1 MAGRPGRQARPF
13 AIAAAVGLA
22 VLSAG
27 SALAVAG
34 PSRTAPPALPP
45 AALPAGAVE
54 TPGITELVSTPQ
66 VPDGAV
72 GATPV
77 VPGGPA
83 GAVVLGALQDSFS
96 APTISSDGERVVF
109 LQLIDG
115 GRRNQ
120 LMLRDRATAT
130 TTMLARSDE
139 YGPLRHPTISADGR
153 WAAYVKPESRATT
166 VVLVDVAT
174 GARTVLPRLPGRNQ
188 NPDQPA
194 LSRDARFVAVR
205 TVALKG
211 SEILLLDR
219 TSTTWET
226 ISVDVN
232 GRPTALS
239 GALAAQ
245 PAISWDG
252 RFVAF
257 TAIARAAQLV
267 VTPKPGNPYRQ
278 VFLRDRQTATTS
290 LLSIGPAGTQGL
302 GHSVTPAIS
311 GNAAVVAFASAAGDL
326 VGDDANQQVDVF
338 AWSSTTGAVEIISR
352 STAGAAGNAGSGFPA
367 VTGDGLQVAFA
378 SGATTLVPGDSTG
391 GPAAPPPVISDFASP
406 APAVP
411 PPIAGDIFVRDR
423 VAGGTSRIS
432 VGRDNASEANGLST
446 YPSISATG
454 RFVAFTSAAD
464 NLVATEAN
472 KARDVFVRDRPPRVE
487 AGPNPIDFGSAPLG
501 SLGTTRP
508 ATIRSTGIVP
518 ARIGA
523 ITIGGANA
531 SDFVVATNP
540 CSNRTLPPGAA
551 CELQVLF
558 IGTSKG
564 DRTATLQ
571 VANDAGKPVVLRL
584 VGAVWIPKLIVA
596 PRVGPPGLVVIA
608 TGSGFPPNAPV
619 DLRWSVGITAT
630 PLEPTVS
637 DATGAFTAQVLVL
650 PRDRVGGRTLRAL
663 TSVPGVKVDPVGAA
677 FLVETPTGQ
686 PPISG
691 LVQVF
696 AATPGEPI
704 ILRR

>member
-1 MAGRPGRQARPF
+1 MAGRPGRQTRPF
-13 AIAAAVGLA
+13 AIAAAAGLA
-22 VLSAG
+22 VLVAG

-34 PSRTAPPALPP
+34 PSGM
-45 AALPAGAVE
+45 ALPARPAVLPAGSVE
-54 TPGITELVSTPQ
+54 TPGVTELVSTPQ

-72 GATPV
+72 GATPL
-77 VPGGPA
+77 GP
-83 GAVVLGALQDSFS
+83 LQDSFS

-109 LQLIDG
+109 LQVLDG

-120 LMLRDRATAT
+120 VLLRDRAAGT
-130 TTMLARSDE
+130 TT
-139 YGPLRHPTISADGR
+139 PLDTSAAGELFRHPTLSADGR
-153 WAAYVKPESRATT
+153 WVAYVRPLKGTTT

-174 GARTVLPRLPGRNQ
+174 GARSVVPQPPDRNR
-188 NPDQPA
+188 NPDQPT
-194 LSRDARFVAVR
+194 LSSDGRFVAVR
-205 TVALKG
+205 TLVLKG
-211 SEILLLDR
+211 SEIMLLDR
-219 TSTTWET
+219 ASTTWET
-226 ISVDVN
+226 ISADVN

-267 VTPKPGNPYRQ
+267 VTPKPSNPYRQ
-278 VFLRDRQTATTS
+278 VFLRDRRTATTT

-302 GHSVTPAIS
+302 GNSSTPAIS
-311 GNAAVVAFASAAGDL
+311 GNGAVVAFSSAAGDL
-326 VGDDANQQVDVF
+326 VADDANQEDVF

-352 STAGAAGNAGSGFPA
+352 STAGAAGNSGSGFPA
-367 VTGDGLQVAFA
+367 VTGDGRQVAFA
-378 SGATTLVPGDSTG
+378 SGATTLVPGDTTA
-391 GPAAPPPVISDFASP
+391 GPPPPLPVISDFASP
-406 APAVP
+406 PPAVL

-423 VAGGTSRIS
+423 ATGRTTRIS
-432 VGRDNASEANGLST
+432 VGRDNASEANGFST
-446 YPSISATG
+446 YPSISSSG

-464 NLVATEAN
+464 NLVAVEAN
-472 KARDVFVRDRPPRVE
+472 KARDVYVRDRPPRVE

-531 SDFVVATNP
+531 SDFVVAANP
-540 CSNRTLPPGAA
+540 CSDRTLPAGAS

-564 DRTATLQ
+564 ARTAKLQ
-571 VANDAGKPVVLRL
+571 IANDAGKPVVLRL
-584 VGAVWIPKLIVA
+584 VGAVGIPKLTVE
-596 PRVGPPGLVVIA
+596 PRSGPPGLVVIA

-619 DLRWSVGITAT
+619 ALRWSIGITAT
-630 PLEPTVS
+630 PLQPTLS
-637 DATGAFTAQVLVL
+637 DATGTFTAQVLVL
-650 PRDRVGGRTLRAL
+650 PRDRVGERTLRAVA
-663 TSVPGVKVDPVGAA
+663 TVPGVKVDPATA
-677 FLVETPTGQ
+677 PFLVVTPTGQ

-696 AATPGEPI
+696 ATVPGEPI

>member
-1 MAGRPGRQARPF
+1 MAGRPGRQTRPF
-13 AIAAAVGLA
+13 AIAAAAGLA
-22 VLSAG
+22 VLVAG

-34 PSRTAPPALPP
+34 PSGIALPAPPAPP
-45 AALPAGAVE
+45 AALPTGSVE
-54 TPGITELVSTPQ
+54 TPGVTELVSTPQ

-72 GATPV
+72 SATPL
-77 VPGGPA
+77 GP
-83 GAVVLGALQDSFS
+83 LQDSFS
-96 APTISSDGERVVF
+96 APTISSGGERVVY
-109 LQLIDG
+109 LQVLDG

-120 LMLRDRATAT
+120 VMLRDRAAGT
-130 TTMLARSDE
+130 TTLLETSEA
-139 YGPLRHPTISADGR
+139 GALFRHPTISADGR
-153 WAAYVKPESRATT
+153 WVAYVRPRSGTT
-166 VVLVDVAT
+166 AVVLMEVAT
-174 GARTVLPRLPGRNQ
+174 GARTLVPQPPDRNR
-188 NPDQPA
+188 NPDQPV
-194 LSRDARFVAVR
+194 LSADGRFVAVR
-205 TVALKG
+205 TVVLKG

-219 TSTTWET
+219 ASTSWET
-226 ISVDVN
+226 ISADVN
-232 GRPTALS
+232 GRPTALA

-267 VTPKPGNPYRQ
+267 VTPKPSNPFRQ
-278 VFLRDRQTATTS
+278 VYLRDRQTATTT

-302 GHSVTPAIS
+302 GHSSTPAIS
-311 GNAAVVAFASAAGDL
+311 GNGAVVAFASAAGDL
-326 VGDDANQQVDVF
+326 VANDANQKEDVF
-338 AWSSTTGAVEIISR
+338 AWSSTAGAVEIVSR
-352 STAGAAGNAGSGFPA
+352 STAGAAGDAGSGFPA
-367 VTGDGLQVAFA
+367 VTGDGRQVAFA

-391 GPAAPPPVISDFASP
+391 SPPAPLPVISDLAAP
-406 APAVP
+406 PPAVP

-423 VAGGTSRIS
+423 ATGGISRIS
-432 VGRDNASEANGLST
+432 VGRDNASEANGFST
-446 YPSISATG
+446 YPSISSSG

-472 KARDVFVRDRPPRVE
+472 KARDVYVRDRPPRVE

-508 ATIRSTGIVP
+508 ATIRSTGIAP

-523 ITIGGANA
+523 ITIGGAHA
-531 SDFVVATNP
+531 SDFVVAANP
-540 CSNRTLPPGAA
+540 CSDRTLPPGAS

-564 DRTATLQ
+564 ARTAKLQ
-571 VANDAGKPVVLRL
+571 VANDAGAPVVLRL
-584 VGAVWIPKLIVA
+584 VGAVGIPKLAVE
-596 PRVGPPGLVVIA
+596 PRSGPPGLVVIA

-619 DLRWSVGITAT
+619 ALRWSIGITAT

-650 PRDRVGGRTLRAL
+650 PRDRVGERALRAVA
-663 TSVPGVKVDPVGAA
+663 TVPGVKVDPATA
-677 FLVETPTGQ
+677 PFLVVTPTGQ

-696 AATPGEPI
+696 AAAPGEPI

>member
-22 VLSAG
+22 ILIAG

-45 AALPAGAVE
+45 TALPAGSVE
-54 TPGITELVSTPQ
+54 TPGVTELVSTPQ
-66 VPDGAV
+66 VPDGSA
-72 GATPV
+72 GATP
-77 VPGGPA
+77 
-83 GAVVLGALQDSFS
+83 GALIQDVFG
-96 APTISSDGERVVF
+96 APTISSSGERVVF
-109 LQLIDG
+109 LQMMDG
-115 GRRNQ
+115 GRSNQ
-120 LMLRDRATAT
+120 VLLRDRSTQT
-130 TTMLARSDE
+130 TTVLDASDA
-139 YGPLRHPTISADGR
+139 GGLLRHPTISADGR
-153 WAAYVKPESRATT
+153 WVAYVKPQGGTSTAVTAT
-166 VVLVDVAT
+166 VVLVEVAT
-174 GARTVLPRLPGRNQ
+174 GTRTVVPQPPGRNRS
-188 NPDQPA
+188 PDQPA
-194 LSRDARFVAVR
+194 LSQDGRFVAVR
-205 TVALKG
+205 TVVLKG
-211 SEILLLDR
+211 SEILLFDR

-232 GRPTALS
+232 GRPTGLS
-239 GALAAQ
+239 SALAAQ

-252 RFVAF
+252 RFVSF
-257 TAIARAAQLV
+257 TALATAAQLV
-267 VTPKPGNPYRQ
+267 VTPKPSNEYRQ
-278 VFLRDRQTATTS
+278 VFLRDRQAGNTT
-290 LLSIGPAGTQGL
+290 LLSVGRTGTQGRGPSL
-302 GHSVTPAIS
+302 TPAIS
-311 GNAAVVAFASAAGDL
+311 GNGAVVAFASAADDL
-326 VGDDANQQVDVF
+326 VADDANQQVDVF
-338 AWSSTTGAVEIISR
+338 AWSSATGGVEIVSR
-352 STAGAAGNAGSGFPA
+352 SSAGAAGNLGSGFPA
-367 VTGDGLQVAFA
+367 VSGDGAQVAFA
-378 SGATTLVPGDSTG
+378 SAATTLVPGDTTA
-391 GPAAPPPVISDFASP
+391 GPVTTPGIAANNPYA
-406 APAVP
+406 
-411 PPIAGDIFVRDR
+411 IAGDIFVRDR
-423 VAGGTSRIS
+423 AAAGTTRIS

-446 YPSISATG
+446 YPSISTTG
-454 RFVAFTSAAD
+454 RYVAFTSAAD

-487 AGPNPIDFGSAPLG
+487 AGPDPIDFGSAPLG

-523 ITIGGANA
+523 ITIAGADA

-540 CSNRTLPPGAA
+540 CSDRTLPPGAA

-564 DRTATLQ
+564 ARTATLQ
-571 VANDAGKPVVLRL
+571 IANDAGKPVVLRL
-584 VGAVWIPKLIVA
+584 VGAVGIPKLIVE
-596 PRVGPPGLVVIA
+596 PRSGPPGLVVIA
-608 TGSGFPPNAPV
+608 TGAGFPPNAPV
-619 DLRWSVGITAT
+619 ALRWSVGITAT

-686 PPISG
+686 PPTSG

>member
-1 MAGRPGRQARPF
+1 MARHPGRSARPLGVV
-13 AIAAAVGLA
+13 AAVGLV
-22 VLSAG
+22 VLIAG

-34 PSRTAPPALPP
+34 PSRMEQPVPP
-45 AALPAGAVE
+45 AALPAGSVE
-54 TPGITELVSTPQ
+54 TPGVTELVSTPQ

-83 GAVVLGALQDSFS
+83 GAVVVGGPQDSFA

-109 LQLIDG
+109 LQVLDG

-120 LMLRDRATAT
+120 VMVRDRAAGT
-130 TTMLARSDE
+130 TTLVDTSGA
-139 YGPLRHPTISADGR
+139 GALLRHPTISADGR
-153 WAAYVKPESRATT
+153 WVAYVRPLSGTTT
-166 VVLVDVAT
+166 VVLVEVAT
-174 GARTVLPRLPGRNQ
+174 GARSVLPQPPDRNR

-194 LSRDARFVAVR
+194 LSRDGRFVAVR
-205 TVALKG
+205 TLVLKG

-219 TSTTWET
+219 TGTTWET

-267 VTPKPGNPYRQ
+267 AAPKPSNPYRQ
-278 VFLRDRQTATTS
+278 VFLRDRQTSTTT
-290 LLSIGPAGTQGL
+290 LLSMGPAGSQGL
-302 GHSVTPAIS
+302 GNSSMPAIS
-311 GNAAVVAFASAAGDL
+311 GNGAVVAFASAADDL
-326 VGDDANQQVDVF
+326 VADDANQKEDVF
-338 AWSSTTGAVEIISR
+338 AWSSATGAVEIISR
-352 STAGAAGNAGSGFPA
+352 STAGAAGNSGSGFPA
-367 VTGDGLQVAFA
+367 VTGDGGQVAFA

-391 GPAAPPPVISDFASP
+391 GPPPPVPVISDFASP
-406 APAVP
+406 PPAVA

-423 VAGGTSRIS
+423 GTSSTSRIS
-432 VGRDNASEANGLST
+432 VGRDNASEANGFST
-446 YPSISATG
+446 YPSISSSG

-464 NLVATEAN
+464 NLVAVEAN
-472 KARDVFVRDRPPRVE
+472 KARDVYVRDRPPRVE

-501 SLGTTRP
+501 SLGTSRP
-508 ATIRSTGIVP
+508 ATVRSTGIVP

-523 ITIGGANA
+523 VTIGGADT
-531 SDFVVATNP
+531 SDFVVAANA
-540 CSNRTLPPGAA
+540 CSERTLPPGAA
-551 CELQVLF
+551 CDISVLF

-564 DRTATLQ
+564 ARTATLQ
-571 VANDAGKPVVLRL
+571 IANDAGAPVLLRL
-584 VGAVWIPKLIVA
+584 TGAVGIAKLTVE
-596 PRVGPPGLVVIA
+596 PGTGPPGLVVIA
-608 TGSGFPPNAPV
+608 TGAGFPPNAPV
-619 DLRWSVGITAT
+619 VLRWSVGITAT

-637 DATGAFTAQVLVL
+637 DVTGAFTAQVLIL
-650 PRDRVGGRTLRAL
+650 PRDRIGERTLRAVA
-663 TSVPGVKVDPVGAA
+663 SVPGLTVDPATAA
-677 FLVETPTGQ
+677 FLVVTPTSQ